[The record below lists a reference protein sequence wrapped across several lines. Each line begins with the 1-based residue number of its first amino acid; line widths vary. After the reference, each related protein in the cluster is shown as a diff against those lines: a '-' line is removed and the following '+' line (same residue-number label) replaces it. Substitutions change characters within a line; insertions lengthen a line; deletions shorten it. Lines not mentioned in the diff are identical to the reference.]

1 MEREVGGIRCSEVLA
16 LLSDLVDNELA
27 TTDRVRIEAHVA
39 ECTECRRFGARF
51 EVVLQTLRQTDVSP
65 VIAAALEA
73 RLRAERG
80 R

>member
-1 MEREVGGIRCSEVLA
+1 MRDVGGIRCGEVLA

-27 TTDRVRIEAHVA
+27 ATDRVRIETHVA

-51 EVVLQTLRQTDVSP
+51 EIMLRTLRQTDVSP
-65 VIAAALEA
+65 EIAASLDA